1 MADYRTIP
9 AAELGK
15 GSNIKVE
22 LCETEVD
29 LYWKMAIEVLE
40 LIQENNAKGEK
51 TVMIVPYGACGPSIC
66 PWPLPATQEKVSSPR
81 FTSMTASSPTTRPVL
96 VRQPLLS

>member
-40 LIQENNAKGEK
+40 LIQENNAKGD
-51 TVMIVPYGACGPSIC
+51 
-66 PWPLPATQEKVSSPR
+66 
-81 FTSMTASSPTTRPVL
+81 
-96 VRQPLLS
+96 